1 MFKNTAMEKYNWK
14 EDIELS
20 LMLADTAK
28 APEGVKP
35 NTLKQYKITVL
46 PVKGKV
52 IVHKYV
58 PDWAVDFLERHYRNR
73 EDIKAVNVVQTLS
86 VKI

>member
-1 MFKNTAMEKYNWK
+1 MEKYNWK
-14 EDIELS
+14 DDKELS

-35 NTLKQYKITVL
+35 KILKQYKITAL

-52 IVHKYV
+52 VVHKYV
-58 PDWAVDFLERHYRNR
+58 PDWAVDFLERYYRNK
-73 EDIKAVNVVQTLS
+73 ENIKAVNVVQTLS